1 MKNLSVIL
9 ISLLALIL
17 SSCTEV
23 IEPIINT
30 PLPPENSLNAYDH
43 YGQQHNDQV
52 QYLLDNF
59 EDEILAMQST
69 DPLEAEAFIFEKAYE
84 NAKLDS
90 VGRDYE
96 TFRNLLGLRTDQP
109 LSTKDYLDLEK
120 LTKTPPF
127 NPYEMDQ
134 FQNVIDEVSQMPH
147 STTKEVNA
155 IITAII
161 AFETKYMND
170 EGIVHEEPFFGGLSV
185 MRHSTFLWAGTN
197 PGGGGTPTGRAKWWQ
212 TLLGDVGGA
221 LVGGLVGGPAGA
233 IAISAS
239 TSTAVALSDS

>member
-1 MKNLSVIL
+1 MKNLTITI

-30 PLPPENSLNAYDH
+30 PLPPENSLNAYDY

-52 QYLLDNF
+52 QYLLDNY
-59 EDEILAMQST
+59 EDEIKAMQST
-69 DPLEAEAFIFEKAYE
+69 DPLAAEAFIFEKAFE
-84 NAKLDS
+84 HAQLDS
-90 VGRDYE
+90 FKQSYE
-96 TFRNLLGLRTDQP
+96 AFRRLLDLREDQT
-109 LSTKDYLDLEK
+109 LNNKDYLDLEK

-127 NPYEMDQ
+127 NPYEMTQ

-170 EGIVHEEPFFGGLSV
+170 DRIVHEEPFFGGLSV
-185 MRHSTFLWAGTN
+185 MRHSAVMWSGDNL
-197 PGGGGTPTGRAKWWQ
+197 GGGPTPTGKAKWWQ
-212 TLLGDVGGA
+212 TLLGDVAGA
-221 LVGGLVGGPAGA
+221 LVGGLVGGPGGA

-239 TSTAVALSDS
+239 TSTAVALSD